1 MVLLEPEGRTHFTP
15 EVKRLHGR
23 MGKSDGHGG
32 GDIFGAHFLGGFW
45 LEARFDKGV
54 GLCPEFGVMQG

>member
-1 MVLLEPEGRTHFTP
+1 
-15 EVKRLHGR
+15 

-45 LEARFDKGV
+45 LEARFDKRV